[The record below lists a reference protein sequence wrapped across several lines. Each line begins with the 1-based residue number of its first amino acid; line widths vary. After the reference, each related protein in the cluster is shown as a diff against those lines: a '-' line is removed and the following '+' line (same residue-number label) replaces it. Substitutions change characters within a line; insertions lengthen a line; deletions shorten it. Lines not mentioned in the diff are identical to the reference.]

1 MSLEQILI
9 WILVG
14 AVAGF
19 IGQLIVKGK
28 RLALIPTIII
38 GILGG
43 LLGGWLFGLVG
54 ISIGGGILSDII
66 TASIGAILVLFLLRM
81 FKR

>member
-1 MSLEQILI
+1 MSIENILVF
-9 WILVG
+9 ILVG

-19 IGQLIVKGK
+19 VGQLIVKGK

-54 ISIGGGILSDII
+54 VSIGGGILSDII
-66 TASIGAILVLFLLRM
+66 TASIGAIIVLFLLRM

>member
-1 MSLEQILI
+1 MSIENILVF
-9 WILVG
+9 ILVG

-54 ISIGGGILSDII
+54 VSIGGGILSDII
-66 TASIGAILVLFLLRM
+66 TASIGAIIVLFLLRM